1 MKVSV
6 AKLKSLL
13 KFRVRA
19 AGMDWDELDRS
30 ASQIILFGSYA
41 LSANTRKSDLDVL
54 CIGTG
59 KRFKSSK
66 LHIIWIPESRTRS
79 KHWLGSELA
88 THIATYGIWIKGKND
103 WAYQTKP
110 SRDTIEKKR
119 KNILSR
125 LDAVERHWD
134 DLLPKFQ
141 TGQMTRL
148 RRDLQRYQM
157 MQRGQAPVPKSML
170 DNQWN
175 QNADAGG
182 WKYLLG
188 NHTDVAKRI
197 KKFLLAKRL
206 LTPQKVVRQHVKT

>member
-13 KFRVRA
+13 ISRVRS
-19 AGMDWDELDRS
+19 AGLNWGELDRS

-59 KRFKSSK
+59 KRYKSSK
-66 LHIIWIPESRTRS
+66 LHVIWIPEHRTRS
-79 KHWLGSELA
+79 KQWLGSELA

-103 WAYQTKP
+103 WAFQTKP

-141 TGQMTRL
+141 AGQMTRL

-157 MQRGQAPVPKSML
+157 MHLPQAARSGRRRGQTRRCQRACQHQCFAP
-170 DNQWN
+170 
-175 QNADAGG
+175 
-182 WKYLLG
+182 
-188 NHTDVAKRI
+188 
-197 KKFLLAKRL
+197 
-206 LTPQKVVRQHVKT
+206 